1 MFPAV
6 PGGMVHV
13 VEGGYPEAVLT
24 TDPKH
29 ATRQVGILRA
39 YLQQT
44 KGLFGRIPKFEA
56 GGFISRSDAEMGML
70 ESIQRSAP
78 SFQTIP
84 NAALATNQPGNI
96 RFVFLDD
103 GRDVRNY
110 VNSSEGEQVIVERLV
125 RNTLM
130 KRSFGGGR
138 N

>member
-1 MFPAV
+1 
-6 PGGMVHV
+6 MVHV

-70 ESIQRSAP
+70 ESIQRSTP
-78 SFQTIP
+78 SFQSIP
-84 NAALATNQPGNI
+84 NAALATNQPRNI